1 MIDYADKGY
10 ILITEKQLLRDTVV
24 FYVKCLVLQI
34 VLMFPH

>member
-1 MIDYADKGY
+1 MTDYASKTYLQAERDV
-10 ILITEKQLLRDTVV
+10 LRDTVV